1 MQKDLGE
8 RSRLWDAEDFEEVM
22 VNNMHLPSLRTLDL
36 SCSRSLMRT
45 PDAKY
50 GTVVILKRGSSSLEK
65 FPEILG
71 SMKPDLKVKMRNSGI
86 KELPSSII
94 QHHTVL
100 DLSDMNK
107 LLVALPRNICKLKG
121 LVKLNVSN
129 CSKLKSLPEEI
140 GDLEN
145 MVELDATF
153 TLISQPPSSIVRLNK
168 LNILNFY
175 KQKSEVGL
183 NDGVFFVF
191 PQVNE
196 GLHSLEYLDLS
207 YCNLIDGGLPKD
219 IGCLSS
225 LKELYLSG
233 NNFEHLPRS
242 IAQLGALQSL
252 DHHIAASD
260 SLSLRVFTTKGKNIP
275 SWFHHRGT
283 GRSVSVSLPENWYV
297 RDSFLGFAVCYS
309 GSLIDTKAYLI
320 PSCNRMSWMTQKLSA
335 SSYSKCVLE
344 PMIHFFLVP
353 LAGLW
358 DTYKANGKTPNDY
371 GIISLFFEE
380 MKEFG
385 FCLLYK
391 DEPGLVALSRYDNS
405 ERHDFVTNEASCS
418 SSETLQLFPTA
429 TSPGF

>member
-1 MQKDLGE
+1 
-8 RSRLWDAEDFEEVM
+8 
-22 VNNMHLPSLRTLDL
+22 
-36 SCSRSLMRT
+36 
-45 PDAKY
+45 
-50 GTVVILKRGSSSLEK
+50 
-65 FPEILG
+65 
-71 SMKPDLKVKMRNSGI
+71 
-86 KELPSSII
+86 
-94 QHHTVL
+94 
-100 DLSDMNK
+100 
-107 LLVALPRNICKLKG
+107 
-121 LVKLNVSN
+121 
-129 CSKLKSLPEEI
+129 
-140 GDLEN
+140 
-145 MVELDATF
+145 MVELDTTF

-168 LNILNFY
+168 LNILNFQ

-252 DHHIAASD
+252 DVSD
-260 SLSLRVFTTKGKNIP
+260 CKRLT
-275 SWFHHRGT
+275 H
-283 GRSVSVSLPENWYV
+283 LPELPPKLDTIGAMIQSVIRCFRISHHCSITSLLQIPCHYECLPPRGRISQVGSTIEELVEAYQSVCLKIGMYV

-320 PSCNRMSWMTQKLSA
+320 PSCNRMSCMTQKLSA

-385 FCLLYK
+385 FRLLYK
-391 DEPGLVALSRYDNS
+391 DEPGLVALNRYDNS

-418 SSETLQLFPTA
+418 SSETLQLFPT
-429 TSPGF
+429 SPGF